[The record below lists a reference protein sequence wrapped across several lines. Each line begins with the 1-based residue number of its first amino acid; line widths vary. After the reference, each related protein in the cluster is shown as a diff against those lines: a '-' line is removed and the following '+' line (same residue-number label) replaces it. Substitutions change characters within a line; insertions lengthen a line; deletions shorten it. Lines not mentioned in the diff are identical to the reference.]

1 MTEVTRANLEH
12 ALLYVHWQH
21 LQKKAIT
28 STNTMIAEQLTSMTE
43 DVTETVTVAGELL
56 EVIIINDI
64 L

>member
-1 MTEVTRANLEH
+1 
-12 ALLYVHWQH
+12 
-21 LQKKAIT
+21 
-28 STNTMIAEQLTSMTE
+28 MIAEQLTSMTE